1 MEWGKRSWI
10 CCGRSRFRKSWA
22 LSSSERA
29 KIAFEAVSENTS
41 REVYSLGHFKLHAS
55 DLLREI
61 RASGQPLWLTVN
73 GKGKVVI
80 QDAASYQMLNQVDEL
95 QSLIGIRRG
104 LAEVA
109 AGR

>member
-1 MEWGKRSWI
+1 MKP
-10 CCGRSRFRKSWA
+10 
-22 LSSSERA
+22 
-29 KIAFEAVSENTS
+29 SENTS
-41 REVYSLGHFKLHAS
+41 KEVYSLSHFKLHAS
-55 DLLREI
+55 DLSREI

-104 LAEVA
+104 LADVA